1 MINRNLAKVLSF
13 RYKIIALV
21 LVMLASGLVLLP
33 KYEKHEGISPEQLL
47 SNAISPERYI
57 STDELADKLIN
68 QDPSFLLIDVRDE
81 ESFKKYNL
89 PYAINIPLE
98 KLLDEESE
106 GYLNQDEYDII
117 LYSNDNFYAD
127 QAWIICNRL
136 DYKNHRVLK
145 GGINKWFTTIINP
158 EKPTED
164 MPKVAF
170 DLYSFRKAASMY
182 FGVAY
187 PEQVQPA
194 KNTKSKPTKRRVTVR
209 KKKKMAA
216 EGGC

>member
-13 RYKIIALV
+13 RYKIIAFV
-21 LVMLASGLVLLP
+21 LVMLAAGLVLLP

-106 GYLNQDEYDII
+106 TFLNQDEYNII
-117 LYSNDNFYAD
+117 LYSNGNFYAD

-145 GGINKWFTTIINP
+145 GGLNEWFTTIINP
-158 EKPTED
+158 KKPIEN
-164 MPKVAF
+164 MPKITF

-187 PEQVQPA
+187 PEQVKPA
-194 KNTKSKPTKRRVTVR
+194 TDTKNKPIKKRVIVR

>member
-98 KLLDEESE
+98 KLFCL
-106 GYLNQDEYDII
+106 LN
-117 LYSNDNFYAD
+117 L
-127 QAWIICNRL
+127 
-136 DYKNHRVLK
+136 
-145 GGINKWFTTIINP
+145 
-158 EKPTED
+158 
-164 MPKVAF
+164 
-170 DLYSFRKAASMY
+170 
-182 FGVAY
+182 
-187 PEQVQPA
+187 
-194 KNTKSKPTKRRVTVR
+194 
-209 KKKKMAA
+209 
-216 EGGC
+216 

>member
-13 RYKIIALV
+13 RYKILALV
-21 LVMLASGLVLLP
+21 LVLLAAGLVLLP
-33 KYEKHEGISPEQLL
+33 KYVKHEGISPKELL
-47 SNAISPERYI
+47 SNVISPERYI
-57 STDELADKLIN
+57 STDELAHKIIE

-81 ESFKKYNL
+81 ESFKEYSL

-98 KLLDEESE
+98 KLLDEESVN
-106 GYLNQDEYDII
+106 YLDQDEYDII
-117 LYSNDNFYAD
+117 LYSNDHFYAD

-136 DYKNHRVLK
+136 AFKNHRVLE
-145 GGINKWFTTIINP
+145 GGVNEWFLTIINP
-158 EKPTED
+158 EKPTEN
-164 MPKVAF
+164 MSRLAF
-170 DLYSFRKAASMY
+170 DLYSYRKAASMY

-187 PEQVQPA
+187 PEQARPA
-194 KNTKSKPTKRRVTVR
+194 VSTTNKTKKRRVTVR

>member
-1 MINRNLAKVLSF
+1 MINRKLAKVLSF
-13 RYKIIALV
+13 RYRIIALV
-21 LVMLASGLVLLP
+21 LVLLAAGLVLLP
-33 KYEKHEGISPEQLL
+33 KYEKHEGISPDKLL

-57 STDELADKLIN
+57 STDELADKIVN

-81 ESFKKYNL
+81 NSFKKNAL
-89 PYAINIPLE
+89 PDAINIPLN

-106 GYLNQDEYDII
+106 SYLNQDEYDII
-117 LYSNDNFYAD
+117 LYSNDNFHAD

-136 DYKNHRVLK
+136 AYKNHRVLK
-145 GGINKWFTTIINP
+145 GGINKWFATIINP
-158 EKPTED
+158 EKPTEN
-164 MPKVAF
+164 MPKTSY

-187 PEQVQPA
+187 PEQKQA
-194 KNTKSKPTKRRVTVR
+194 SQSTTKKAPKKRVTLK